1 MKLIPINKIENDALR
16 KTMTILAI
24 ICLPIVFVVHIFRC
38 IVDFFIR
45 LPGCVKTAWVGKI

>member
-24 ICLPIVFVVHIFRC
+24 ICLPIVFVVHMFRC